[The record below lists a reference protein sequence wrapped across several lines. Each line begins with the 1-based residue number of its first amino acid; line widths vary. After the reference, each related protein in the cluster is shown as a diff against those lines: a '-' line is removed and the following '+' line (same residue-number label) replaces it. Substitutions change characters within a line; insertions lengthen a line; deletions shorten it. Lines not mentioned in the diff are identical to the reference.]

1 MPVQVKLAVGSVATH
16 NTHKF
21 WKNDIN
27 SFLMHSFLVS
37 CQIAFHCRI
46 INACNLSRFEVTRKT
61 WVFSMCVANVDCQM
75 LFASEYFVTEI
86 ARRFNL
92 LMDSPVVVT
101 QSFFGHELFATHVA
115 DIITHHFHEICGI

>member
-1 MPVQVKLAVGSVATH
+1 
-16 NTHKF
+16 
-21 WKNDIN
+21 
-27 SFLMHSFLVS
+27 MH
-37 CQIAFHCRI
+37 Q
-46 INACNLSRFEVTRKT
+46 FEVTRKT

-115 DIITHHFHEICGI
+115 DMITHYFNEICGI

>member
-37 CQIAFHCRI
+37 CQIAFRCRM
-46 INACNLSRFEVTRKT
+46 INACINLKSQEKT
-61 WVFSMCVANVDCQM
+61 WVFSMCVANADCQM

>member
-1 MPVQVKLAVGSVATH
+1 
-16 NTHKF
+16 
-21 WKNDIN
+21 
-27 SFLMHSFLVS
+27 
-37 CQIAFHCRI
+37 
-46 INACNLSRFEVTRKT
+46 
-61 WVFSMCVANVDCQM
+61 MCVANVDCQV

-115 DIITHHFHEICGI
+115 DIITHHFTKFVVFRSLLADQLIETGLLIIA

>member
-1 MPVQVKLAVGSVATH
+1 MSAQAKLSVGSVASQT
-16 NTHKF
+16 TYKF
-21 WKNDIN
+21 QRNVIN

-37 CQIAFHCRI
+37 CQIAFRCRI

-61 WVFSMCVANVDCQM
+61 WVFSMCVANVDCQV

-101 QSFFGHELFATHVA
+101 QSFFGHELLSTHVA
-115 DIITHHFHEICGI
+115 NNNFSEICGV